1 MGLCAQC
8 LFIHYK
14 QKHEILCLEDTIRS
28 VRSIIATMDETVS
41 GCLDKKHKLL
51 QRMQKKINIFDEEK
65 RKFVDEQ
72 RHKVDVLKK
81 YLDDKLTA
89 IVRIRSPPA
98 RMSKTARLTK

>member
-41 GCLDKKHKLL
+41 ECLDKKHKLL
-51 QRMQKKINIFDEEK
+51 QRMQKKINIFEQDEGDLMKHDTLARYKYQAEEDEEAGGGED
-65 RKFVDEQ
+65 RRVGD
-72 RHKVDVLKK
+72 R
-81 YLDDKLTA
+81 
-89 IVRIRSPPA
+89 RR
-98 RMSKTARLTK
+98 R